1 MYYPHHFFFF
11 LYNNTFASI
20 NLTIPL
26 NYSIWR
32 ESLNSKL
39 VYSEGGLGFMLFGV
53 SNMLIFPLIKF
64 PYNLKISKD
73 RYWDLLEK
81 QSRGFEKFP
90 SDKRIKEKL
99 FLYHQKKKKICNQ
112 NIEVFS
118 KVFANTRKFIF

>member
-1 MYYPHHFFFF
+1 M
-11 LYNNTFASI
+11 
-20 NLTIPL
+20 
-26 NYSIWR
+26 
-32 ESLNSKL
+32 NSKL

-81 QSRGFEKFP
+81 QSRGFEKFL

-99 FLYHQKKKKICNQ
+99 FLYHQKKKKNLQ
-112 NIEVFS
+112 PEH
-118 KVFANTRKFIF
+118 